1 MYLAHWG
8 LHDAPFRSTLDPR
21 SFFESPTHE
30 EALARLHF
38 LIDGGRRAGLLLGGP
53 GSGKSLLLEVFA
65 RMLAPHGWDVARIGL
80 VGLDKME
87 FLHRLA
93 GAWGLF
99 PAATASPAELWR
111 LLLDRLA
118 AQHVEQR
125 KCLVLLDDCDEA
137 EAQVLCQALR
147 LAQTDV
153 GHQAAVTLVLSAR
166 TSQVSRL
173 GERLLEVADL
183 RIDLNPWGRDDTQ
196 RFLEN
201 ALARSGRTAPTFN
214 AEAIS
219 LLAEISQG
227 VPRNVVQLADLALIA
242 AAGRELREVDAATV
256 ESVFAELGVV
266 QQFDQQFVN
275 LR

>member
-8 LHDAPFRSTLDPR
+8 LQEAPFRSTLDPR
-21 SFFESPTHE
+21 CFFESPTHE

-65 RMLAPHGWDVARIGL
+65 QMLGPCGWDVARIGL
-80 VGLDKME
+80 VGIDKME
-87 FLHRLA
+87 FLHQLSV
-93 GAWGLF
+93 AWGLF
-99 PAATASPAELWR
+99 PEPTATPAALWR
-111 LLLDRLA
+111 TLLDRLA

-137 EAQVLCQALR
+137 DPQVLTQALR
-147 LAQTDV
+147 LAQADV
-153 GHQAAVTLVLSAR
+153 GHVAAVTLVLAAR

-183 RIDLNPWGRDDTQ
+183 RIDLNPWNHADTQ
-196 RFLEN
+196 RYLET
-201 ALARSGRTAPTFN
+201 ALARSGRPAPTFS
-214 AEAIS
+214 ADAIA

-242 AAGRELREVDAATV
+242 AAGRELMEVDAATV
-256 ESVFAELGVV
+256 DSVYAELGVV
-266 QQFDQQFVN
+266 QQLVDV
-275 LR
+275 R